1 MTKVL
6 KCRSCAH
13 CRSLLQFTLF
23 TADSISFI
31 LWNHSYHFWIKI
43 WNCHSQ
49 RACRFWLSS
58 GNIQY
63 RRVYQGIFNPECWF
77 NLLLR
82 RATGD
87 QNTLGR
93 KTISK
98 NLSTDIYL
106 PAKKMLC
113 CYVEK
118 NIEWWQKSHAMDISS
133 KIGRLRKERSLRT
146 AQHELKNKQLQH
158 NPSTLYETSRF
169 TFNHIITMFCDF
181 GFGVRWASS

>member
-1 MTKVL
+1 ML
-6 KCRSCAH
+6 KHGRENKMQKSILATFEWKYELSFAMFPAGVYGVKGMF
-13 CRSLLQFTLF
+13 RLQ
-23 TADSISFI
+23 SM
-31 LWNHSYHFWIKI
+31 H
-43 WNCHSQ
+43 
-49 RACRFWLSS
+49 R
-58 GNIQY
+58 GNEY
-63 RRVYQGIFNPECWF
+63 ANCWF